1 MTTTHRIDKD
11 SGARVRRR
19 LRPLYVAAWLL
30 GINFWVPVEKL
41 FLSQIGFTAAT
52 VGLLA
57 ATFPGL
63 P

>member
-30 GINFWVPVEKL
+30 GINF
-41 FLSQIGFTAAT
+41 
-52 VGLLA
+52 
-57 ATFPGL
+57 
-63 P
+63 